1 MKKLPKVGDV
11 VTVKKS
17 AGKEGAKHY
26 ITNTPFIGKLCKVTE
41 ISRDPLETYVVQLY
55 CPEVNK
61 GNWFSLAE
69 LKKIK
74 VDNS

>member
-1 MKKLPKVGDV
+1 MKKLPSVGDV

-17 AGKEGAKHY
+17 AGKDGVTHS
-26 ITNTPFIGKLCKVTE
+26 ITNKPFIGKLCKVTK
-41 ISRDPLETYVVQLY
+41 ISKDPLETYVVHLY

-61 GNWFSLAE
+61 SNWFSLAE

-74 VDNS
+74 LD

>member
-17 AGKEGAKHY
+17 AGKESNEHCWV
-26 ITNTPFIGKLCKVTE
+26 NTHFIGKLCKVTE
-41 ISRDPLETYVVQLY
+41 VSRDPLETYVVQLY
-55 CPEVNK
+55 CPEINVLL
-61 GNWFSLAE
+61 WFSLAE

-74 VDNS
+74 IDNI